1 MKNTEGFNWVEEVI
15 SKIELFLEITS
26 QKKIIDFQDNSYL
39 KGIEYLHKLYHYIL
53 KEKCLEI
60 IYKPFYKEEKKIKIS
75 PYYLKQY
82 NNRWFLLG
90 REHSSD
96 SLKTLALDR
105 IVSIKTIKECFIKN
119 STDFEDYFDEIIGVT
134 SYEDRETENIVIK
147 LDKKTI
153 PYVITKPLHPSQKI
167 KGDELRLKVKQNEE
181 LISII
186 LSFGEEMIVIEP
198 ESLRDKIKMKIQKSA
213 NQYDI

>member
-1 MKNTEGFNWVEEVI
+1 M
-15 SKIELFLEITS
+15 
-26 QKKIIDFQDNSYL
+26 
-39 KGIEYLHKLYHYIL
+39 
-53 KEKCLEI
+53 
-60 IYKPFYKEEKKIKIS
+60 
-75 PYYLKQY
+75 
-82 NNRWFLLG
+82 
-90 REHSSD
+90 
-96 SLKTLALDR
+96 
-105 IVSIKTIKECFIKN
+105 
-119 STDFEDYFDEIIGVT
+119 
-134 SYEDRETENIVIK
+134 IK